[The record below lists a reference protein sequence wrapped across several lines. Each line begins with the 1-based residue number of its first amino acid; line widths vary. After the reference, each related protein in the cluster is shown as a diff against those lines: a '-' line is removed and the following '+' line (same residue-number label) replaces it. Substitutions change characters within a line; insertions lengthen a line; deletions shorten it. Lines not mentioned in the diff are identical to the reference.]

1 MKLLRNLILLGVL
14 KPNNFSLFIAI
25 QYYYPITNRPAP
37 LERVCLIKSFTLLNY
52 IFPVGIKRFY
62 YRSADTHI

>member
-25 QYYYPITNRPAP
+25 QYDCPITNRPAP

>member
-25 QYYYPITNRPAP
+25 QYDCPITNRPAP
-37 LERVCLIKSFTLLNY
+37 LERVCLIKSFKLLNY
-52 IFPVGIKRFY
+52 IFPVGIKTFY
-62 YRSADTHI
+62 YHSADKHI